1 MQVFTN
7 KLLAEL
13 DNKLRFIEQE
23 NEVILKCSEECFLI
37 CKKIIEQLKAFIL
50 KYKFKSTN
58 EEIKFFKEIK
68 PQFTSK
74 LIYHLMVYNIE
85 TKKPKGGRKILRKY
99 LTKELDKLKNYFDY
113 NLDFYK
119 YYRAGA
125 NYLDHKYFVRDKH
138 DLQLTLDSN
147 IFEMDSRFSTTH
159 DFKVAKILAHDLLQV
174 NIEDELAYLDRKEPT
189 ENLRESPKAKLSWS
203 DSKTALIELIYA
215 LHTQGA
221 FGNGKADIKEIAS
234 YFEHVFNVDLGEYYK
249 TYLELRI
256 RKTSRTKFLDTMKEN
271 LLKRMD
277 NSDDLM

>member
-1 MQVFTN
+1 MQAFAS
-7 KLLAEL
+7 KLLIGLE
-13 DNKLRFIEQE
+13 DQLRSIEQE
-23 NEVILKCSEECFLI
+23 NEVVLKRSELCFTNS
-37 CKKIIEQLKAFIL
+37 KKAIEDLKTFIL

-74 LIYHLMVYNIE
+74 LIYHLMLYNIE
-85 TKKPKGGRKILRKY
+85 TKKPKGGKKTLRKY
-99 LTKELDKLKNYFDY
+99 LVKELDKLKNYFDY

-125 NYLDHKYFVRDKH
+125 NYLDHKYFVRDKY
-138 DLQLTLDSN
+138 DVQLTLDAY
-147 IFEMDSRFSTTH
+147 IFENDTRFSTTH

-174 NIEDELAYLDRKEPT
+174 YVENELAYLERKE
-189 ENLRESPKAKLSWS
+189 SPDNSQDYPKTKLTWS

-215 LHTQGA
+215 LHSQGT

-234 YFEHVFNVDLGEYYK
+234 YFEQIFNIDLGEYYK
-249 TYLELRI
+249 TYLELRM
-256 RKTSRTKFLDTMKEN
+256 RKTSRTKFLDSMKES